1 MLSFNASALLSI
13 NPELVERINMGDF
26 FNLILV
32 HPIINIL
39 VAIYSLFSFMHIPY
53 ALGFAII
60 GLTIVIRFILYP
72 LMTSQLKASMKMQKV
87 APHLSQIKQRYKGD
101 SKKIQEETMRLYKE
115 HGVNPAAGCLPVIIQ
130 MPLIWA
136 LYSVLQN
143 VVNIKSGAV
152 VAEINKVVY
161 FDFLKL
167 QNAWDSTFFG
177 LQLGALPSKLMSTVG
192 PLILLVPV
200 LTGVFQFILSKMMIP
215 AKTGVAVLKND
226 IEKKAQVDKKDA
238 GDFASAFQTQSMF
251 IFPIMIGFFSFSFP
265 IGLSL
270 YWNTFTIFG
279 IIQQY
284 KVAGLGGL
292 STWIKKN

>member
-1 MLSFNASALLSI
+1 MGNFFTVVFI
-13 NPELVERINMGDF
+13 NPITNALV
-26 FNLILV
+26 LLY
-32 HPIINIL
+32 H
-39 VAIYSLFSFMHIPY
+39 AFSFIHLPY

-72 LMTSQLKASMKMQKV
+72 FTA
-87 APHLSQIKQRYKGD
+87 SQIKASQKMQNVAPLLSKLKEKYKGD
-101 SKKIQEETMRLYKE
+101 NARIQQETLRLYKE
-115 HGVNPAAGCLPVIIQ
+115 HGVNPAAGCLPILIQ

-143 VVNIKSGAV
+143 IVKIDPHLVSN
-152 VAEINKVVY
+152 INKVVY

-167 QNAWDSTFFG
+167 HSAWDPSFFG
-177 LQLGALPSKLMSTVG
+177 LALGKMPSELISSM
-192 PLILLVPV
+192 PLILMVPV

-215 AKTGVAVLKND
+215 AKTGVAILEKD
-226 IEKKAQVDKKDA
+226 IEKKAPVDKKDA
-238 GDFASAFQTQSMF
+238 ADFATAFQTQSMF

-284 KVAGLGGL
+284 KITGLGGL
-292 STWIKKN
+292 REWIKKK

>member
-1 MLSFNASALLSI
+1 
-13 NPELVERINMGDF
+13 MGDF
-26 FNLILV
+26 FNVVLV
-32 HPIINIL
+32 NPIINIL
-39 VAIYSLFSFMHIPY
+39 LVFYQIFSFFHIPY

-60 GLTIVIRFILYP
+60 GLTVAIRFILYP
-72 LMTSQLKASMKMQKV
+72 LTTSQLQASMKMQKI
-87 APHLSQIKQRYKGD
+87 APHLKNLKEKYKGD
-101 SKKIQEETMRLYKE
+101 SARMQQETLKLYKE
-115 HGVNPAAGCLPVIIQ
+115 HGVNPAAGCLPILIQ

-136 LYSVLQN
+136 LYSVCINIVNYKSN
-143 VVNIKSGAV
+143 VV

-167 QNAWDSTFFG
+167 QAAWDPSFFG
-177 LQLGALPSKLMSTVG
+177 LQLGELPSKLISTVG
-192 PLILLVPV
+192 PIILIVPI

-215 AKTGVAVLKND
+215 AKTGVAVLEKN
-226 IEKKAQVDKKDA
+226 IERKGQVDKKDA
-238 GDFASAFQTQSMF
+238 SDFASAFQTQAMF

-284 KVAGLGGL
+284 KVMGLGGL
-292 STWIKKN
+292 SEWIKKN